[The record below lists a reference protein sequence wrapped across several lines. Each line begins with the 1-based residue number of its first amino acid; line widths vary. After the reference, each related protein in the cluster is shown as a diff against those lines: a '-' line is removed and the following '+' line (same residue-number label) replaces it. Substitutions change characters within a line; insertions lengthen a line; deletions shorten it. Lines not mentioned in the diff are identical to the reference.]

1 MNLLVIGGSN
11 SKVSINR
18 KLAQFAA
25 SLFENGN
32 QDLVD
37 YGQMDLPLYSIDK
50 EMEIGIPDLVLDF
63 ANRIDTTDMIIL
75 SLAENNGS
83 FNVGFKNLIDWT
95 SRIRDRKI
103 FAGKSIFLLS
113 TSPGPRGGATVL
125 ETALKLIPYWGG
137 VVKDNFSLPSFY
149 QHFKD
154 ENGII
159 DETQLNILKTKI
171 KQLNS

>member
-37 YGQMDLPLYSIDK
+37 YKQMDLPLYSTDK
-50 EMEIGIPDLVLDF
+50 ELEIGIPDLVLDF

-103 FAGKSIFLLS
+103 FGGKSIFLLS